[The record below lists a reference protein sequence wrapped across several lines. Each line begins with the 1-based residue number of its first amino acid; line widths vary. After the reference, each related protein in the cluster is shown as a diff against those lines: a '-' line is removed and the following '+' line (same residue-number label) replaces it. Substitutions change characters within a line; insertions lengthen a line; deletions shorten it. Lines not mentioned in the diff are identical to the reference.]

1 MSQQLSQEEL
11 TQAQELRSENNRLA
25 AILGEYSYQ
34 KTLIEFELEVIKAG
48 IKEGAKAQR
57 DFLRTLGE
65 KYGDGSINFETGE
78 ITPIE
83 TK

>member
-1 MSQQLSQEEL
+1 MSQKLSQEEL
-11 TQAQELRSENNRLA
+11 EQAQALRSETNRLA
-25 AILGEYSYQ
+25 AVLGEYTYQ

-48 IKEGAKAQR
+48 MKENAKAQR
-57 DFLRTLGE
+57 DFLRNLGE

-83 TK
+83 N

>member
-11 TQAQELRSENNRLA
+11 VQSQALRSETNRFA
-25 AILGEYSYQ
+25 AILGEYTYQ

-48 IKEGAKAQR
+48 MKENAKAQR